1 MGSPLHDVPSST
13 EPEPALTP
21 VPELIAGRYEL
32 GELVGSGG
40 MGEVY
45 AGRDTKLDR
54 PVALKFLR
62 KDMASQEDLR
72 TRFEAE
78 ARAAGRLSHANV
90 VGVFDTGEHNGNP
103 FIVME
108 LLSGRTMGDEAAGG
122 QATEERARSICLDI
136 VSALKASHAQGV
148 LHRDLKPGNVL
159 LCHDGSVKVGDFG
172 VAKMAEGM
180 DLTQAGMLLGTP
192 AYLAPERIEGKPAGA
207 ATDIYSVGVMMYE
220 FLSGQRPFE
229 ADTPLGLIRAIQ
241 DEPVPAL
248 AALRP
253 DIDPAFAAVIE
264 RAMHR
269 DPAIR
274 YASAAEMEADLAG
287 ETAQAPAGG
296 ETVTLD
302 APNPTKVLTAP
313 GAAQE
318 AGTEPTLVARPAVKR
333 TRTSPWQ
340 RLTPRNRLGV
350 MIAGALI
357 LLSLIFFRSF
367 SGETPAVAPTP
378 TTSSGPVTTTPATG
392 SGDVPA
398 PLENALQK
406 LEGAVEP

>member
-13 EPEPALTP
+13 EPEPVLTP

-45 AGRDTKLDR
+45 SGHDTKLDR

-108 LLSGRTMGDEAAGG
+108 LLSGRTMGDEAASG
-122 QATEERARSICLDI
+122 QATEERARSICGEI

-159 LCHDGSVKVGDFG
+159 LCQDGSVKVGDFG

-192 AYLAPERIEGKPAGA
+192 AYLAPERIEGKPASA

-241 DEPVPAL
+241 DEPVPSL
-248 AALRP
+248 AGLRP

-274 YASAAEMEADLAG
+274 YASAEEMEADLVGQAV
-287 ETAQAPAGG
+287 QAPAGR
-296 ETVTLD
+296 ETMTVG
-302 APNPTKVLTAP
+302 APDPTKVLTSP
-313 GAAQE
+313 GPQE
-318 AGTEPTLVARPAVKR
+318 AGTEPTLVARPAVRR

-340 RLTPRNRLGV
+340 RLTPRNRMGV
-350 MIAGALI
+350 VIAGALI

-378 TTSSGPVTTTPATG
+378 TATASPAATTAATG

>member
-1 MGSPLHDVPSST
+1 MGSPVIDVPSST

-21 VPELIAGRYEL
+21 APDLIAGRYEL

-45 AGRDTKLDR
+45 SGHDTKLDR

-62 KDMASQEDLR
+62 KDMASHEDLR

-90 VGVFDTGEHNGNP
+90 VGVFDTGEHDGNP

-108 LLSGRTMGDEAAGG
+108 LLSGRTMADEAASG
-122 QATEERARSICLDI
+122 QATEERARQICREI

-159 LCHDGSVKVGDFG
+159 LCEDGSVKVGDFG

-192 AYLAPERIEGKPAGA
+192 AYLAPERIEGKPASA

-220 FLSGQRPFE
+220 FLSGQKPFE

-241 DEPVPAL
+241 DEPVPSL
-248 AALRP
+248 TGLRP

-274 YASAAEMEADLAG
+274 YASAPEMEADLAG
-287 ETAQAPAGG
+287 DTVPVATGG
-296 ETVTLD
+296 ETAAAG
-302 APNPTKVLTAP
+302 APNPTRVMATP
-313 GAAQE
+313 GPQE
-318 AGTEPTLVARPAVKR
+318 AGTDPTLVDRPTVRR

-340 RLTPRNRLGV
+340 RLTPRNRMGV
-350 MIAGALI
+350 LIAGALI
-357 LLSLIFFRSF
+357 LLSLILVRSF
-367 SGETPAVAPTP
+367 SGETPATAPTP
-378 TTSSGPVTTTPATG
+378 TASPSPAATAAAAG
-392 SGDVPA
+392 SADVPA
-398 PLENALQK
+398 PLENALKK